1 MDGWMGSHVEGRS
14 SLVKLLG
21 SKEKKRTV
29 PQAEDVK
36 LAGGNGDEIHSQQS
50 HSVLAFCLSTFFLTL
65 LRTHLTSHSM
75 ASANPF
81 DLLNDDAQDQE
92 IQIPAVKKETKPVAK
107 TASTPAASKAADN
120 KGPRKDGARPN
131 TKPRESDN
139 NNDGKGPSLNP
150 HIQ

>member
-1 MDGWMGSHVEGRS
+1 M
-14 SLVKLLG
+14 
-21 SKEKKRTV
+21 
-29 PQAEDVK
+29 
-36 LAGGNGDEIHSQQS
+36 
-50 HSVLAFCLSTFFLTL
+50 LAFYLSTFSLTL

-120 KGPRKDGARPN
+120 KGPRKDGAARPN
-131 TKPRESDN
+131 NKPRESN
-139 NNDGKGPSLNP
+139 SNINDGKRPSLNP
-150 HIQ
+150 HTL